1 MLKWLALLFMTIDHI
16 GYYFYSALPIEIYTI
31 LRCIGRL
38 AFPIFAFYLVKGF
51 LRTRSPFH
59 YLYRMASWAAI
70 AHFSISAAA
79 VATGRQASL
88 WSLEWTNVMILFT
101 FAIIMLL
108 GYDLAIR
115 SYHDMIVSMTPVS
128 ETPFK
133 MKESHYDVK
142 VNLGGISLAPKVG
155 VPMGIAMIL
164 VSFWAVFALKAD
176 YQFYGLLTVLFI
188 YISYKKDDDSVSIPT
203 LLILSMALNAG
214 YVAYAAMTQQ
224 SVKYALIQS
233 LSMFSIFLFPVFGRD
248 KKKPGFI
255 GKYFFYLYYPA
266 HIVLLMFL
274 FKYRDVVFGFI
285 FPSY

>member
-51 LRTRSPFH
+51 LRTRNPFH
-59 YLYRMASWAAI
+59 YLYRMASWSVI
-70 AHFSISAAA
+70 AHFSISGAA

-108 GYDLAIR
+108 GYDLAMR

-128 ETPFK
+128 DSPFK

-142 VNLGGISLAPKVG
+142 VNLGGISLSPKVG

-164 VSFWAVFALKAD
+164 ISFWAVFALKAD

-188 YISYKKDDDSVSIPT
+188 FISYKKEDDIVSIPT
-203 LLILSMALNAG
+203 LLVLSLALNAG
-214 YVAYAAMTQQ
+214 YVACAAMSQQ
-224 SVKYALIQS
+224 SVKYALMQS
-233 LSMFSIFLFPVFGRD
+233 LSMFSIFLFPLFGRD
-248 KKKPGFI
+248 KKKPGLI
-255 GKYFFYLYYPA
+255 SKYFFYLYYPL

-274 FKYRDVVFGFI
+274 YRYWSVIMQFI
-285 FPSY
+285 FQNY